1 MMKNTNLFLI
11 ISILISIIFIS
22 ACKTPELTFPVNSS
36 QVAEDYSKSKRKS
49 NRKYQYKEIIV
60 QGTLSEMY
68 KNKNDEIVLY
78 LADVKDVNGVK
89 CTLDKEKQKITSPLK
104 LHETLTIK
112 GFCIGYFENVEIKKC
127 EIIST
132 K

>member
-1 MMKNTNLFLI
+1 MKIKRFFVFQIFFYTLI
-11 ISILISIIFIS
+11 FVFS
-22 ACKTPELTFPVNSS
+22 CKTPELTFPINSS
-36 QVAEDYSKSKRKS
+36 QVADDYGKSKRKS

-89 CTLDKEKQKITSPLK
+89 CTLDKEKQKITTPLK

-112 GFCIGYFENVEIKKC
+112 GFCVGYFENVEIKKC
-127 EIIST
+127 EIIT
-132 K
+132 EK